1 MVPKL
6 HCVSEAPEGLTA
18 LRPLVPMPGV
28 FDSVSLG
35 WGLRNCI
42 SGDLSLRTFA
52 EEKSGR
58 WGGDGQEE
66 KVLGRGAV
74 GYEPN
79 AG

>member
-6 HCVSEAPEGLTA
+6 HWASEAPERLVTR
-18 LRPLVPMPGV
+18 RPLVPKPGV

-52 EEKSGR
+52 EDKSRR

-74 GYEPN
+74 GHELD